1 MIETDM
7 LVIGRAL
14 RGGSDNATVLVAE
27 DTSGTV
33 LGFIHLCGGT
43 DYYTHSE
50 CGHIADIV
58 VAPEARGRGIG
69 EALMAEGEQWA
80 RARGHSVLTLNV
92 FIENS
97 YARTLYERTG
107 FVAETVRYV
116 KDLRSSA

>member
-33 LGFIHLCGGT
+33 L
-43 DYYTHSE
+43 
-50 CGHIADIV
+50 
-58 VAPEARGRGIG
+58 
-69 EALMAEGEQWA
+69 
-80 RARGHSVLTLNV
+80 TLNV

-97 YARTLYERTG
+97 HARTLYERTG
-107 FVAETVRYV
+107 FVAKTVRYV